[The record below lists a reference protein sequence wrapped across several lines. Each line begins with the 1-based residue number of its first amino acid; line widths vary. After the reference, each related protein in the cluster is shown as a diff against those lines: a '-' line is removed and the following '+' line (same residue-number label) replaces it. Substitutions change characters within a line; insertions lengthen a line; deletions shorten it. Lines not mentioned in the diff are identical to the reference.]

1 MNQEPLTPPARKLA
15 SLHAQPSAMLFRFP
29 DEDPSCQDAAVLLVL
44 GEGAPVLAERFA
56 DYAQSLPGNNW
67 MKTLG
72 TLAAVPQ
79 PRDHVLPLAGRLP
92 CIIAIS
98 GSLTHE
104 DTKLA
109 AQLMR
114 LGGHCTVVVDATT
127 TIRPEWTSVIRLPP
141 HRSRDAQWAWAMRVY
156 LDAMLNRG
164 LICLDAI
171 AIQACTQNRFSQF
184 TMVHAHGERRVIIGV
199 ERAVQSLA
207 KRCDLRACDT
217 FLLLFHSGRDVRIKE
232 LHWGIRAFR
241 NAVGGL
247 GCVDYL
253 INVGHLPARDDE
265 FVVSFLAGAIREKL
279 RQQSS

>member
-1 MNQEPLTPPARKLA
+1 MNRELLTPPAKKLA

-29 DEDPSCQDAAVLLVL
+29 GEDPSCQDAAVLLVL

-56 DYAQSLPGNNW
+56 DYAQSLPGSNW

-79 PRDHVLPLAGRLP
+79 PPEHVLPLAGRLP

-98 GSLTHE
+98 GALTRE
-104 DTKLA
+104 DIRLA

-156 LDAMLNRG
+156 LNAMLNRG
-164 LICLDAI
+164 LICLDAF
-171 AIQACTQNRFSQF
+171 AIQACTQNRLSQL
-184 TMVHAHGERRVIIGV
+184 TVVHAKGEGRAIVGV
-199 ERAVQSLA
+199 ERALQSLA
-207 KRCDLRACDT
+207 TRCDLSACDT
-217 FLLLFHSGRDVRIKE
+217 FLLLFHSGPDVRIKE
-232 LHWGIRAFR
+232 LHWGIQAFKHALCGPR
-241 NAVGGL
+241 VN
-247 GCVDYL
+247 DYL
-253 INVGHLPARDDE
+253 LMVGHLPHREVRFA
-265 FVVSFLAGAIREKL
+265 VSLMAGAAR
-279 RQQSS
+279 